1 MKEIL
6 SIDLSNYCSK
16 RCSFCYNQSSP
27 EGATAWLPSEVIS
40 FCKDCV
46 NHGIKA
52 VSLGG
57 GEPFEYDG
65 IFDVVDAL
73 YPITYTSITTNGL
86 SLLKQSVFGQLLK
99 HSPDKVHITIH
110 NPNIQSEVLRVI
122 EQVKEL
128 TKTKIKTGV
137 NLLVSDNSIDEC
149 QETYAKLLDFL
160 QPDQIILIPRRF
172 GNTPSAKQLASVAGK
187 TPFQSPSC
195 LLKCEIPEKFVSV
208 SWDKKVNHCSY
219 AGGKELLQTLDY
231 AGLVDALERVKFK
244 SCLR

>member
-16 RCSFCYNQSSP
+16 RCPFCYNQSNP
-27 EGATAWLPSEVIS
+27 EGATVWQPSEVIS

-65 IFDVVDAL
+65 IFEVIDVL
-73 YPITYTSITTNGL
+73 YPIAYTSVTTNGL
-86 SLLKQSVFGQLLK
+86 PLLNQTAFELLLK
-99 HSPDKVHITIH
+99 HSPDKFHITIH
-110 NPNIQSEVLRVI
+110 NPNIQGEVLRVV

-128 TKTKIKTGV
+128 SRTNIKSGV

-149 QETYAKLLDFL
+149 REIYAKLLEFL
-160 QPDQIILIPRRF
+160 QSDQIILIPRRF
-172 GNTPSAKQLASVAGK
+172 GNTPTAEQLASVAGK
-187 TPFQSPSC
+187 APFQSPSC
-195 LLKCEIPEKFVSV
+195 LLKCEIPKKFVSV

-219 AGGKELLQTLDY
+219 AGGKEPLQTLDY
-231 AGLVDALERVKFK
+231 AGLVDALERVKFRM
-244 SCLR
+244 CL